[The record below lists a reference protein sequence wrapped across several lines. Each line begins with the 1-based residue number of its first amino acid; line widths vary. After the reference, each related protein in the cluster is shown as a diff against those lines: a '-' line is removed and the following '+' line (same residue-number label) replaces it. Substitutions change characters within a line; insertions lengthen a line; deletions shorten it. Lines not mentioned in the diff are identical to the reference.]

1 MIQKQQHQV
10 DETRQS
16 PSRVE
21 LEGLTGASGVL
32 STINHTYS

>member
-1 MIQKQQHQV
+1 MTQKQQHQV

-16 PSRVE
+16 PYRVE
-21 LEGLTGASGVL
+21 LEGSGVL